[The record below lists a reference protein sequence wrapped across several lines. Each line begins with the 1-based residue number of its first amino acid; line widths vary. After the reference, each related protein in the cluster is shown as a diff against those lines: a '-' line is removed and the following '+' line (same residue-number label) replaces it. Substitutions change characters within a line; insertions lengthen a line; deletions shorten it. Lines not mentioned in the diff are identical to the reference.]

1 MNAALARRT
10 LEQRHG
16 HPPQYPQVRP
26 AITARAVV
34 VLAEHHVQHPV
45 QAVLDPPVPAHQA
58 PQSLRPAA
66 VAADVQLQLAT
77 VLALHLPLPA
87 DGHQRLDVHPLRGQP
102 DRVVDHRHIPLLVA
116 TVSLLQA
123 RKRVMAQAREVTL
136 EGLEQQ
142 PLAGLLQRRLVALD
156 RQQVIAPLLPNLLGY
171 VHLAAG
177 RVDGDQGPFQ
187 VEDAEQLRDSGDLVG
202 AFFHLL
208 LTQDQVVGHRPGAD
222 QVQAT
227 AGRGL
232 GTAAG
237 GLAVDGN
244 GLEPAGRAQGRHP
257 AAEAGSELAGVQG
270 GEDAAEG
277 VVGGDAVG
285 QGQEAPEP
293 VVLGMAEGLDVGPGL
308 GPADDGAQG
317 EDEDVA
323 QGVQLGAIEA
333 GVRQVG
339 EVVDQGQ
346 LGRCHGGSS
355 GCPSWSSG
363 PATKSC
369 NKLRAAV
376 MLRAGPS
383 RRLPHAWP
391 KTYPVDH
398 PGGGSADPGGR
409 RSQSP
414 LVLVPGAACPHRPGR
429 RRRGACRRGRLPAG
443 VRSGHRLAHL
453 PALRAGRADQTP
465 AGRPPPGAPAGD
477 FPPSSAPRSSNS
489 PAWSPSPRGCTSRTG
504 PARTWPAR
512 PSRTG
517 SLKPSAPPWSVA
529 SSRRWTSSRTA
540 RATGAQR
547 GWTSGSRSGPRRSSG
562 ATGMRSGW
570 PAGAFGSSAP
580 TRSPTCRCWSE
591 TRSAG
596 PSPATSSSRSSSIPG
611 TAPSTCCCSWWSTP
625 ARWS

>member
-1 MNAALARRT
+1 MV
-10 LEQRHG
+10 EQERAKVHLRV
-16 HPPQYPQVRP
+16 VRFVAKVILGP
-26 AITARAVV
+26 SHSV
-34 VLAEHHVQHPV
+34 VLCTLVYNFSFRRPLHACLQL
-45 QAVLDPPVPAHQA
+45 QAA
-58 PQSLRPAA
+58 PQSVTVSFFQRPPHRLVADRVHDRQRDQLVGQELHRPLVAARRRRRAGQSDEPGLGRPIAFALAAGPLLLLATQGVVQALLDEALADALDGSDADLDRLADALVGPGRPA
-66 VAADVQLQLAT
+66 VGGV
-77 VLALHLPLPA
+77 
-87 DGHQRLDVHPLRGQP
+87 
-102 DRVVDHRHIPLLVA
+102 
-116 TVSLLQA
+116 
-123 RKRVMAQAREVTL
+123 
-136 EGLEQQ
+136 GLEQD
-142 PLAGLLQRRLVALD
+142 AGAG
-156 RQQVIAPLLPNLLGY
+156 ALLGGQRNL
-171 VHLAAG
+171 VPLHGVPPETVTA
-177 RVDGDQGPFQ
+177 
-187 VEDAEQLRDSGDLVG
+187 SGEPTRM
-202 AFFHLL
+202 H
-208 LTQDQVVGHRPGAD
+208 
-222 QVQAT
+222 QASQKW
-227 AGRGL
+227 
-232 GTAAG
+232 
-237 GLAVDGN
+237 
-244 GLEPAGRAQGRHP
+244 PAT
-257 AAEAGSELAGVQG
+257 
-270 GEDAAEG
+270 
-277 VVGGDAVG
+277 
-285 QGQEAPEP
+285 
-293 VVLGMAEGLDVGPGL
+293 
-308 GPADDGAQG
+308 
-317 EDEDVA
+317 
-323 QGVQLGAIEA
+323 
-333 GVRQVG
+333 
-339 EVVDQGQ
+339 
-346 LGRCHGGSS
+346 
-355 GCPSWSSG
+355 SG

-529 SSRRWTSSRTA
+529 SCRRWTSSRTA

-580 TRSPTCRCWSE
+580 TRSPTFRCWSE